1 MAVETT
7 FQDLAARLG
16 ALREA
21 AESLQI
27 TVVEDRP
34 LSGGVL
40 LVERLGNAVDDLRGW
55 VEESLVAAA
64 DALAAVGNPLDEYKA
79 RNALAQANRLFL
91 RVEYKFLSE
100 EMSCDQLHELT
111 KFGRRRGREWLG
123 WCGSVIQALTQCRG
137 LVHEVDE
144 ALLLAWQ
151 ELSERLG
158 NGGVSIQTTSIGQQI
173 TATSAGETR
182 KRRAVRASSGVTDDA
197 LN

>member
-1 MAVETT
+1 VAVETT
-7 FQDLAARLG
+7 FQDLVARLG

-55 VEESLVAAA
+55 VEESLVAAGC
-64 DALAAVGNPLDEYKA
+64 ALAAVGNPLDEYTA
-79 RNALAQANRLFL
+79 RTALANANRLFL

-100 EMSCDQLHELT
+100 EMSCEQLHEVT

-123 WCGSVIQALTQCRG
+123 WSGSVIQALTQCRG
-137 LVHEVDE
+137 LVHEVDD

-151 ELSERLG
+151 DLSERLG
-158 NGGVSIQTTSIGQQI
+158 SAGVSVQTTSIGQQI
-173 TATSAGETR
+173 TAAPVGEARPRRKTRATSDIA
-182 KRRAVRASSGVTDDA
+182 DDA

>member
-21 AESLQI
+21 VQSLQI

-40 LVERLGNAVDDLRGW
+40 LVERLGNAADDLRGW
-55 VEESLVAAA
+55 VEESLVAVGE
-64 DALAAVGNPLDEYKA
+64 ALAAVRNPFDEYKA
-79 RNALAQANRLFL
+79 RTALANANRLFL

-100 EMSCDQLHELT
+100 EMSCEQLHELM

-123 WCGSVIQALTQCRG
+123 WSGSVIQALTQCRG
-137 LVHEVDE
+137 LMHEVDD

-151 ELSERLG
+151 DLSERLG
-158 NGGVSIQTTSIGQQI
+158 SAGMSVQTTSIGQQI
-173 TATSAGETR
+173 TAAPVGDVRPRRKMRATSDVA
-182 KRRAVRASSGVTDDA
+182 DDA

>member
-1 MAVETT
+1 VAVETT
-7 FQDLAARLG
+7 FQNLAARLS

-100 EMSCDQLHELT
+100 EMSCDQLRELT
-111 KFGRRRGREWLG
+111 KFGRRGGREWLG
-123 WCGSVIQALTQCRG
+123 WSGSVIQALTQCRG

-158 NGGVSIQTTSIGQQI
+158 SAGVSIQATSIGQQI
-173 TATSAGETR
+173 TAAPAGEARLR
-182 KRRAVRASSGVTDDA
+182 KRTRATAGVVDDA

>member
-1 MAVETT
+1 MAVETI
-7 FQDLAARLG
+7 FQDLVIRLR

-55 VEESLVAAA
+55 VEESLVAAG
-64 DALAAVGNPLDEYKA
+64 DALAAVGNPLDQYRA
-79 RNALAQANRLFL
+79 RTALANAHRLVL

-100 EMSCDQLHELT
+100 EMSCAQLNELT
-111 KFGRRRGREWLG
+111 KFGRRRGQEWFG

-137 LVHEVDE
+137 LVHEVDD

-151 ELSERLG
+151 DLTERLG
-158 NGGVSIQTTSIGQQI
+158 SAGVSVQATSIGQI
-173 TATSAGETR
+173 TAAPTGEVRPRRKMRATSDIA
-182 KRRAVRASSGVTDDA
+182 DDA